1 MAANITYKIPQSNFE
16 LIRDRIAAILL
27 DESAAQSILYG
38 VSDGLTPPTITPD
51 TDLLWNVFIER
62 FSAYDKSEG
71 VVVNVGILEHEL
83 SESTVKSQ
91 KNDVD
96 YFIDF
101 YCNALDTSSNDGYKL
116 AGQKLHKIIGIAR
129 HILQSDY
136 YVTLGFDPGTIFNRN
151 AIKID
156 YSTPSNDPDTVNT
169 RMGRITFKVVMVE
182 EQALPTDGTT
192 TYGYYTNMQLSTT
205 GKGYQLIFLN

>member
-51 TDLLWNVFIER
+51 PDLLWNVFIER

-83 SESTVKSQ
+83 SESTVQSQ

-96 YFIDF
+96 FYIDL
-101 YCNALDTSSNDGYKL
+101 YCTSKDTSADDGCQL
-116 AGQKLHKIIGIAR
+116 AAQKLHKIVGIVR

-151 AIKID
+151 ATKIN
-156 YSTPSNDPDTVNT
+156 YSTPDNNAPDTVNT
-169 RMGRITFKVVMVE
+169 RMARITFKVVMIE
-182 EQALPTDGTT
+182 EQALPDGTT
-192 TYGYYTNMQLSTT
+192 AQGYYTNMQLALT
-205 GKGYQLIFLN
+205 GNGYQLIILN